1 MSQCI
6 HQSLCSFL
14 VDISEKHMGANLVE
28 MANNRFTDASS
39 TTCLYSEV
47 LHEGGEVLLT
57 CQNNNLV
64 LQGHKRAWQSVKFRH
79 LCKLDVEVEV
89 EYLSLKAFT

>member
-64 LQGHKRAWQSVKFRH
+64 LQDHKTKGKGRLR
-79 LCKLDVEVEV
+79 
-89 EYLSLKAFT
+89 SLPNTFARSGIHPI